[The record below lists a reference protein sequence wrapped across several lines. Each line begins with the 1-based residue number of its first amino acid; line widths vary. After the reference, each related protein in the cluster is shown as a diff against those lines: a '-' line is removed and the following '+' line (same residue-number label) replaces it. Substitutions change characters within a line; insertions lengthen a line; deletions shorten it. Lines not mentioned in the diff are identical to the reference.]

1 MKKQI
6 VNGALN
12 YDIQCRDTG
21 AFITVAPGTV
31 TLNGPVIVTTAEQA
45 STLGQLLASCG
56 EAAKQLRDGGEQ
68 TVLDLFRE
76 CYV

>member
-1 MKKQI
+1 MNATMKKQI

-45 STLGQLLASCG
+45 RADR
-56 EAAKQLRDGGEQ
+56 A
-68 TVLDLFRE
+68 
-76 CYV
+76 

>member
-1 MKKQI
+1 MNATMKKQI

-12 YDIQCRDTG
+12 YD
-21 AFITVAPGTV
+21 

>member
-1 MKKQI
+1 MNATMKKQI

-12 YDIQCRDTG
+12 YDTG